1 MRTLGVFLSI
11 ISFSAA
17 LLAQE
22 KQSLPSRLAQKG
34 ILNHMDVGVT
44 AGTMGIGI
52 DLAVPVTD
60 YVRIRAGYSYMPR
73 FTIKSNFPI
82 ETSNGGFAQS
92 ISKDFGLESLDKEQ
106 INTFINNNSTLFEQ
120 PQYQDVKD
128 FFVDICNLEEI
139 NSDATMG
146 FKPNL
151 HQFRF
156 LVDVMPFRNNKHWS
170 FTTGFFAGPSNIAS
184 ASNLEKETTLLRCV
198 LDYNNIYIKT
208 CDQSLPDIYMT
219 DRCGTIHDITSMLK
233 KAGVAGFPLGFFE
246 DGDKAMMVPAPNATV
261 RAEMEISK
269 IRPYIG
275 FGYNTHLS
283 RNKKWNMNVDAGVMF
298 LCGKPRVYVDNVYKI
313 DVKSIN
319 IDEDN
324 FDIVHP
330 NEDGSD
336 FVVDEPLSHIDLVRD
351 MYNMPNG
358 KVRDMVNTISKFKV
372 YPNLSV
378 TFSYRLY

>member
-34 ILNHMDVGVT
+34 ILNHMDVGVNV
-44 AGTMGIGI
+44 GTMGIGI

-82 ETSNGGFAQS
+82 ETSSGGS
-92 ISKDFGLESLDKEQ
+92 IQEFLGKKDKINDALVQYNIDINQPEFEPYKKALDQ
-106 INTFINNNSTLFEQ
+106 FQ
-120 PQYQDVKD
+120 
-128 FFVDICNLEEI
+128 NLEPK
-139 NSDATMG
+139 DYVTMG

-156 LVDVMPFRNNKHWS
+156 LVDVMPFKNNKHWS
-170 FTTGFFAGPSNIAS
+170 FTAGFFVGSSNIAE
-184 ASNLEKETTLLRCV
+184 ACNMEEETQLLLAV
-198 LDYNNIYIKT
+198 NQYNAFYTDYLYNGRNFAGHGEIVPLT
-208 CDQSLPDIYMT
+208 DIFT
-219 DRCGTIHDITSMLK
+219 RNGI
-233 KAGVAGFPLGFFE
+233 AGFPIGYFA
-246 DGDKAMMVPAPNATV
+246 DGDKAMMVPSKDGTA
-261 RAEMEISK
+261 RAEMNVNPV
-269 IRPYIG
+269 RPYFG
-275 FGYNTHLS
+275 VGYNTNLS
-283 RNKKWNMNVDAGVMF
+283 RDGRWKLAVDAGVMI
-298 LCGKPRVYVDNVYKI
+298 LGKPHVYVNNVYKI
-313 DVKSIN
+313 DTSK
-319 IDEDN
+319 IDVDN
-324 FDIVHP
+324 ECYDIIRP
-330 NEDGSD
+330 NEEGTDYEI
-336 FVVDEPLSHIDLVRD
+336 DEPLPYAIDLVRD